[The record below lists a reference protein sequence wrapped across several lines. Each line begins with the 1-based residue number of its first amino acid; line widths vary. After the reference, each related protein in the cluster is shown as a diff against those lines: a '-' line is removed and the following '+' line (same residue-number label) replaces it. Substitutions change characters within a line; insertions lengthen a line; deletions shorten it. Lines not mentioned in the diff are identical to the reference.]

1 MVFTRTQ
8 PGWLGLALYLLCLPP
23 PAARQR
29 IGRLLCY
36 SAAVAL
42 AHAVTLSL
50 LPAAAASSTSSS
62 ASWRHTFA
70 FASTAT
76 VTTNSS
82 SSSSSNGTEDLLSSL
97 VGLYPSVSP
106 HLDAALPEEGEEGE
120 EGDVTWLSPL
130 DAAASALGW
139 PLVPLALLAPY
150 ISPIPP
156 LYLPYISQPFTL
168 RSVHSHVAPTGQS
181 SAKAPG

>member
-1 MVFTRTQ
+1 MLFTHTQ

-29 IGRLLCY
+29 IGRLLYY
-36 SAAVAL
+36 SAAVVL

-62 ASWRHTFA
+62 APWRRTFA

-76 VTTNSS
+76 VTTNS

-106 HLDAALPEEGEEGE
+106 HLDAAE

-139 PLVPLALLAPY
+139 PLVPPALLAP
-150 ISPIPP
+150 
-156 LYLPYISQPFTL
+156 
-168 RSVHSHVAPTGQS
+168 
-181 SAKAPG
+181 

>member
-1 MVFTRTQ
+1 MIFTRTQ

-23 PAARQR
+23 STARQR
-29 IGRLLCY
+29 IGRLLYY

-42 AHAVTLSL
+42 AHAVTLCL

-62 ASWRHTFA
+62 ASWRRTFA

-82 SSSSSNGTEDLLSSL
+82 SSSSNGTEDLLSGL
-97 VGLYPSVSP
+97 VGLYRSP
-106 HLDAALPEEGEEGE
+106 RLDAAE

-139 PLVPLALLAPY
+139 PLVPLAPY
-150 ISPIPP
+150 ISPIYLPCISPISP
-156 LYLPYISQPFTL
+156 LHLPYISPI
-168 RSVHSHVAPTGQS
+168 SPHAPRCAACRRLPLPLTPYPYPCS
-181 SAKAPG
+181 CP